1 VGTFGIPEFGT
12 KFVRGM
18 LLDTLPKKFADL
30 ICISGLSHGTD
41 VWLGN
46 AKDLIESG
54 TVSSLSEAVCT
65 RDDIMVY
72 LMKKGLPP
80 SAAFK
85 IMETVRK
92 GKALKDPKWPEY
104 EVMMREHD
112 VPEWYIESCKK
123 IKYMFPKAHAA
134 AYVMMAF
141 RIAWF
146 KVHIP
151 LAYYAAYFSIRAK
164 AFDAE
169 YMIKG
174 KEVVKQKMKEIEMQG
189 NQASNKDK
197 EMYEDLELVL
207 EMYERGFK
215 FLPIDLYKSHA
226 VNFQIEG
233 DSLRP
238 PLNSIAGMGNVA
250 AENIYNAYKEGGPFT
265 SVDDLKARAKIG
277 NSTVELLEKFGCLE
291 KLPKSNQLSFF
302 DLMLN

>member
-1 VGTFGIPEFGT
+1 
-12 KFVRGM
+12 
-18 LLDTLPKKFADL
+18 
-30 ICISGLSHGTD
+30 
-41 VWLGN
+41 
-46 AKDLIESG
+46 
-54 TVSSLSEAVCT
+54 
-65 RDDIMVY
+65 
-72 LMKKGLPP
+72 
-80 SAAFK
+80 
-85 IMETVRK
+85 
-92 GKALKDPKWPEY
+92 
-104 EVMMREHD
+104 
-112 VPEWYIESCKK
+112 
-123 IKYMFPKAHAA
+123 MFPKAHAA

-277 NSTVELLEKFGCLE
+277 NSTIELLEKFGCLE